1 MTPRNSNFWIA
12 AAALLVAAAALPLA
26 IVAVARSDDHNMSSK
41 EMSSMMGS
49 SSGSMM
55 GSSSGSMGSGSM
67 GSGSMGSTGM
77 SDHMAPAPS
86 KGVKDATAA
95 RGGQPLAHSV
105 VGDTWVFRLT
115 AKPVKWEILSGTRV
129 TAWAYKGTVPGP
141 EIRVPYGQKV
151 RVVVKNDLP
160 EPTTVH
166 WHGIAVPNAMDGV
179 PGVTQK
185 AIAVGKTFSY
195 SFRAIPSGGGQGGT
209 FFYHSHSDEDRQVGL
224 GLSAP
229 FVIVPPNAT
238 SYAVDRTLM
247 LAEWNLDPN
256 TGATRP
262 PMDMEGVLPN
272 YFTINGKSFPATEP
286 VNVKPG
292 QRVLLRLVGAGQ
304 FIHPMHLHGTAFSVI
319 AKDGHTLASPYLA
332 DVIDVAPG
340 ERYDIAFTAPPA
352 GKWVLHCHI
361 GHHLTNNGAS
371 PGGLLMVVDTTG
383 KPVMQTA
390 TAKSPTQTKPST
402 GDTMSGMDMTG
413 TGTGMSM
420 P

>member
-12 AAALLVAAAALPLA
+12 AVALLVAAAALPLA
-26 IVAVARSDDHNMSSK
+26 IVAVARSGDHNMSSK
-41 EMSSMMGS
+41 ELSSMMGS
-49 SSGSMM
+49 T
-55 GSSSGSMGSGSM
+55 SGSM

-86 KGVKDATAA
+86 KGVKDAAAA
-95 RGGQPLAHSV
+95 RGGQSLAHSV

-129 TAWAYKGTVPGP
+129 TAWTYNGTVPGP

-185 AIAVGKTFSY
+185 AIAVGKTFTY
-195 SFRAIPSGGGQGGT
+195 SFRAIPAGGGQGGT

-238 SYAVDRTLM
+238 SYAVARTLM

-319 AKDGHTLASPYLA
+319 AKDGHTLVSPYLA

-352 GKWVLHCHI
+352 GNWVLHCHI
-361 GHHLTNNGAS
+361 GHHLTNNGES
-371 PGGLLMVVDTTG
+371 PGGLLMVVNTTG
-383 KPVMQTA
+383 SPLMQTA
-390 TAKSPTQTKPST
+390 TAKSPTQTKPSS
-402 GDTMSGMDMTG
+402 GDNMNGMDMTG
-413 TGTGMSM
+413 TGMST